1 MQQAIRGI
9 QRHRMSD
16 PEVQPEPEPD
26 HERQEIL
33 RIENS
38 LSDGVLNGVV
48 ASDAAFGEETG
59 GPTESRP
66 ETPVIQTRQPET
78 RSPRELRP
86 PVGNAMGVVL
96 GLSAAVLYTMANIAL
111 RHCVAVDPFL
121 VSAVKAAPTVI
132 VLGPFLIWM
141 LTRGEAL
148 ATSRRLIPRF
158 IVVSL
163 IGQFVGNAAF
173 QIALGTIG
181 LAASVPITLGVLIVG
196 GAILG
201 RVLLREPVRLRT
213 IAAMVM
219 IIIAV
224 VILSHPST
232 SETPETSI
240 TSHPVWVGALCAAA
254 SGAAY
259 ALFGAV
265 MRQTM
270 RGGVSAPATMFISG
284 VVGTLSLW
292 AVTLANSGLA
302 SLAVVNS
309 SQWLMMAAAGALNFS
324 AFVALSV
331 SLKALP
337 VVAVNLINA
346 SQVAMAAIA
355 GVIIFSEPVTWPL
368 SLGIVLTFAGLLV
381 LANRRSPASGKP
393 QASPIK

>member
-1 MQQAIRGI
+1 MQRPRMNDPDVQAER
-9 QRHRMSD
+9 
-16 PEVQPEPEPD
+16 D
-26 HERQEIL
+26 HVCNEIL
-33 RIENS
+33 QPENS
-38 LSDGVLNGVV
+38 LGDVISSRV
-48 ASDAAFGEETG
+48 AASAAAVDAEVIGQIESKLETTAG
-59 GPTESRP
+59 SAK
-66 ETPVIQTRQPET
+66 QPDT
-78 RSPRELRP
+78 SSHRELRP
-86 PVGNAMGVVL
+86 PVGNVVGVVL

-141 LTRGEAL
+141 LNKGEAL

-219 IIIAV
+219 IMIAV

-284 VVGTLSLW
+284 LVGTLSLW
-292 AVTLANSGLA
+292 AVTLVNSGLVA
-302 SLAVVNS
+302 LSVVNS
-309 SQWLMMAAAGALNFS
+309 SQWIMMAVAGALNFS
-324 AFVALSV
+324 AFVSLSV

-355 GVIIFSEPVTWPL
+355 GVLVFSEPVTWPL
-368 SLGIVLTFAGLLV
+368 ALGIVLTFAGLLV
-381 LANRRSPASGKP
+381 LANRSGGASGEP
-393 QASPIK
+393 QASLNK

>member
-1 MQQAIRGI
+1 MN
-9 QRHRMSD
+9 D
-16 PEVQPEPEPD
+16 PDVQTEPE
-26 HERQEIL
+26 HACKEIL
-33 RIENS
+33 QTEKS
-38 LSDGVLNGVV
+38 PDQVVSDDVV
-48 ASDAAFGEETG
+48 SSDRDAAYSVETA
-59 GPTESRP
+59 GPLDSKSMSETATEQVGQPQSRL
-66 ETPVIQTRQPET
+66 
-78 RSPRELRP
+78 PRELRP
-86 PVGNAMGVVL
+86 PVGNVMGVVL
-96 GLSAAVLYTMANIAL
+96 GLSAAVLYTLANIAL
-111 RHCVAVDPFL
+111 RNCVAVDPFL

-132 VLGPFLIWM
+132 VLGPFLVWM

-173 QIALGTIG
+173 QVALGTIG

-201 RVLLREPVRLRT
+201 RLLLREPVRLQT

-240 TSHPVWVGALCAAA
+240 TNHPVWLGALCAAA

-270 RGGVSAPATMFISG
+270 RGGVSAPATMFMSG
-284 VVGTLSLW
+284 LVGTLSLW
-292 AVTLANSGLA
+292 AVTLASSGLA
-302 SLAVVNS
+302 SLSVVNS
-309 SQWLMMAAAGALNFS
+309 SQWVMMAAAGVLNFS

-346 SQVAMAAIA
+346 SQVAMAAIS
-355 GVIIFSEPVTWPL
+355 GVIVFSEPVTWPL
-368 SLGIVLTFAGLLV
+368 SLGILLTFAGLLV
-381 LANRRSPASGKP
+381 LANRRSPAAAKSQVALDK
-393 QASPIK
+393 

>member
-1 MQQAIRGI
+1 
-9 QRHRMSD
+9 MSD
-16 PEVQPEPEPD
+16 PEVQTEPD
-26 HERQEIL
+26 YERQEIL
-33 RIENS
+33 RTENS

-66 ETPVIQTRQPET
+66 ETPVGQTRQPET

-86 PVGNAMGVVL
+86 PVGNAMGVLL

-224 VILSHPST
+224 VILSHP
-232 SETPETSI
+232 
-240 TSHPVWVGALCAAA
+240 
-254 SGAAY
+254 
-259 ALFGAV
+259 
-265 MRQTM
+265 
-270 RGGVSAPATMFISG
+270 
-284 VVGTLSLW
+284 
-292 AVTLANSGLA
+292 
-302 SLAVVNS
+302 
-309 SQWLMMAAAGALNFS
+309 
-324 AFVALSV
+324 
-331 SLKALP
+331 
-337 VVAVNLINA
+337 
-346 SQVAMAAIA
+346 
-355 GVIIFSEPVTWPL
+355 
-368 SLGIVLTFAGLLV
+368 
-381 LANRRSPASGKP
+381 
-393 QASPIK
+393 

>member
-1 MQQAIRGI
+1 MNDTGARIEPDQTCEEI
-9 QRHRMSD
+9 
-16 PEVQPEPEPD
+16 VQPEISPSDVLSGDKAFLSAAVGVDEGGLLESGSGARLEEHPD
-26 HERQEIL
+26 PQTGSSRQ
-33 RIENS
+33 
-38 LSDGVLNGVV
+38 
-48 ASDAAFGEETG
+48 
-59 GPTESRP
+59 
-66 ETPVIQTRQPET
+66 
-78 RSPRELRP
+78 LRP
-86 PVGNAMGVVL
+86 PVGNVLGVVL

-132 VLGPFLIWM
+132 VLGPFLLWM
-141 LTRGEAL
+141 LSRGEVL
-148 ATSRRLIPRF
+148 ATSRRLVPRF

-201 RVLLREPVRLRT
+201 RVLLREPVRLQT
-213 IAAMVM
+213 IAAMIM

-232 SETPETSI
+232 SETPETSV
-240 TSHPVWVGALCAAA
+240 TNHPVWFGAICAAA

-284 VVGTLSLW
+284 LVGTLSLW
-292 AVTLANSGLA
+292 AVTLVKSGFD
-302 SLAVVNS
+302 SIAVVDS
-309 SQWLMMAAAGALNFS
+309 SQWSMMAAAGVLNFS

-355 GVIIFSEPVTWPL
+355 GVLVFSEPVTWPL
-368 SLGIVLTFAGLLV
+368 SLGIALTFAGLLV
-381 LANRRSPASGKP
+381 LANRRSPVSGKSH
-393 QASPIK
+393 ASAGG

>member
-1 MQQAIRGI
+1 
-9 QRHRMSD
+9 MSD
-16 PEVQPEPEPD
+16 PEVQAEPD
-26 HERQEIL
+26 HASEEIL
-33 RIENS
+33 STENS
-38 LSDGVLNGVV
+38 LSDGVSNGV
-48 ASDAAFGEETG
+48 ASGDVAFGAETG
-59 GPTESRP
+59 GLIESKA
-66 ETPVIQTRQPET
+66 ETPAVQTRQPET

-86 PVGNAMGVVL
+86 PVGNVMGVIL

-141 LTRGEAL
+141 LTRGEVL

-181 LAASVPITLGVLIVG
+181 LAASVPITLGVLIAG

-213 IAAMVM
+213 IVAMVM

-240 TSHPVWVGALCAAA
+240 TNHPVWVGALCAAA

-284 VVGTLSLW
+284 LVGTLSLW
-292 AVTLANSGLA
+292 AVTLATSGLA
-302 SLAVVNS
+302 SLSVVDS
-309 SQWLMMAAAGALNFS
+309 SQWLMMACGGRVELQCFCRVVRLIEGVTGCGCKPHQRLAGGDGSHRWSDCIFRAGNM
-324 AFVALSV
+324 ATHARHRVDIRWSV
-331 SLKALP
+331 
-337 VVAVNLINA
+337 
-346 SQVAMAAIA
+346 
-355 GVIIFSEPVTWPL
+355 GTC
-368 SLGIVLTFAGLLV
+368 
-381 LANRRSPASGKP
+381 KP
-393 QASPIK
+393 S

>member
-1 MQQAIRGI
+1 MN
-9 QRHRMSD
+9 D
-16 PEVQPEPEPD
+16 PEVQTEPE
-26 HERQEIL
+26 HVCEEIL
-33 RIENS
+33 QTENS
-38 LSDGVLNGVV
+38 PNHVVSNDV
-48 ASDAAFGEETG
+48 ASSDSDASYSFETA
-59 GPTESRP
+59 GPLESKSMP
-66 ETPVIQTRQPET
+66 ETAAGQVRQPEP
-78 RSPRELRP
+78 RLPRELRP
-86 PVGNAMGVVL
+86 PVGNVMGVIL

-111 RHCVAVDPFL
+111 RNCVAVDPLL

-173 QIALGTIG
+173 QVALGTIG

-240 TSHPVWVGALCAAA
+240 TNHPVWVGALCAAA

-284 VVGTLSLW
+284 LVGTLSLW
-292 AVTLANSGLA
+292 AVTLANSGLD
-302 SLAVVNS
+302 SLAVVDR
-309 SQWLMMAAAGALNFS
+309 SQWSMMAAAGALNLS

-355 GVIIFSEPVTWPL
+355 GVIVFSEPVTWPL
-368 SLGIVLTFAGLLV
+368 SLGIALTFAGLLV
-381 LANRRSPASGKP
+381 LANRRSPASDKR
-393 QASPIK
+393 QASLTK